1 MRLAPL
7 ATFALVF
14 FGAMHVAQAD
24 ERSGS
29 PQEVASNESS
39 SSEAPASST
48 GPSTPSHDTAAKPEP
63 SETPPPSR
71 SGYAGAGGLY
81 LPIDGGLTA
90 LSVEGGASLK
100 NTGSVDA
107 GFGGRIAFGESKY
120 SSAFAFLPQVHIHY
134 WWDHFGVGIA
144 SGAGLIVASRK
155 TSGGWDGALVG
166 LLMVASPARVR
177 FGAVEGA
184 LDAGI
189 LYAVGQS
196 HPAPFVMPSMRAH
209 F

>member
-1 MRLAPL
+1 MRLVSL

-14 FGAMHVAQAD
+14 FGAMHLAHAD
-24 ERSGS
+24 EKPGS
-29 PQEVASNESS
+29 PEEVASNESPA
-39 SSEAPASST
+39 SEAPA
-48 GPSTPSHDTAAKPEP
+48 KPEP
-63 SETPPPSR
+63 ETPPPPPAR

-90 LSVEGGASLK
+90 LSVEGGVSLK
-100 NTGSVDA
+100 STGSFDA

-120 SSAFAFLPQVHIHY
+120 SSAFAFLPQVHMHY
-134 WWDHFGVGIA
+134 WWNHFGVGIA

-155 TSGGWDGALVG
+155 KSGGWDGGLVG

-184 LDAGI
+184 LDVGI
-189 LYAVGQS
+189 LYAVAQS